1 MELPQSPPQSDTYD
15 APLTLRSSLADRYTI
30 ERVLGTGGMAIVHLA
45 EEQKHKRKV
54 AIKVLKQE
62 FSASVG
68 AERFMREIGIA
79 AQLSHPHILPLID
92 SGQAVGCL
100 YYVSPF
106 IAGGSLR
113 DRLAREKQLPVDDA
127 LRITQEVGAA
137 LDYAHRNGFVHRDVK
152 PENILFA
159 DDHALLSDFGIA
171 HVHAQNAGEIL
182 TLGGTVLGTPEY
194 MSPEQA
200 SGESDVGVPGDVYG
214 LACVFYEML
223 AGEPPLR
230 GASPR
235 ATMAK
240 QVTEKARPLRAL
252 RPDAPSGFERVLER
266 ALAKDPLQRY
276 QSVAEFCDVLTR
288 ARSEPNRPFTMTTRT
303 IAVLPFVN
311 SSPDPDNEY
320 LSDGITD
327 ELINA
332 LAKVDGLRVASRTS
346 VFALKGKAQDV
357 RAIGALLEASEILE
371 GSVRR
376 SGDNLRI
383 TTQLTSADDGR
394 LMWSERYD
402 RKLHDVFAI
411 QDEIARTI
419 VTTLRST
426 SFADLAP
433 AAPNRHTDNVQAYG
447 LYLRGRFSWNKRTS
461 ADVIEGIKFF
471 EQAIALDP
479 SYALAY
485 TGLADSYSLHIDYRN
500 VPVHE
505 GHEKAKFYARKAIA
519 LDDSLAEAHA
529 SLAWSLF
536 IYDWRWEEAERE
548 FRRAIELDPR
558 YAPAH
563 QWYAFLLASKGH
575 FDEAL
580 IEGHTAQENDPSS
593 VSVRRSL
600 GYCYLYARKYDQ
612 GRYHLDRA
620 IAMNPTAEESYRIQG
635 LLLTFQKQ
643 YAGAERVLREA
654 LTLASERSTT
664 TKATLAY
671 SLAVAGDDSYARK
684 VAEWLLER
692 HKSEYISSVDLAM
705 VHIALGDKEKALDWV
720 ERAIDERRGWAAY
733 LRVHPVVDSL
743 RSEPRFNR
751 LIERMTYD
759 AAAGPAR

>member
-1 MELPQSPPQSDTYD
+1 MSD
-15 APLTLRSSLADRYTI
+15 ASISLGNTLSDRYTI
-30 ERVLGTGGMAIVHLA
+30 ERLLGHGGMATVHLA
-45 EEQKHKRKV
+45 EERKHRRKV
-54 AIKVLKQE
+54 AIKVLRQE

-68 AERFMREIGIA
+68 AERFLREIGIA
-79 AQLSHPHILPLID
+79 ARLSHPHIVPLID
-92 SGQAVGCL
+92 SGESEGSL
-100 YYVSPF
+100 YYVSPYV
-106 IAGGSLR
+106 AGGSLR
-113 DRLAREKQLPVDDA
+113 DRLNREQKLPIDDA
-127 LRITQEVGAA
+127 LRIVHEVSAA

-159 DDHALLSDFGIA
+159 DDHALLADFGIA
-171 HVHAQNAGEIL
+171 HVRARNPEESL
-182 TLGGTVLGTPEY
+182 TLGGLALGTPEY

-200 SGESDVGVPGDVYG
+200 SGETDIGVPGDVYG

-223 AGEPPLR
+223 AGDPPLK
-230 GASPR
+230 GMTAR

-240 QVTEKARPLRAL
+240 QVTERPRPLRAL
-252 RPDAPSGFERVLER
+252 RPDAPPGFERVLEK
-266 ALAKDPLQRY
+266 ALAKDPAQRY
-276 QSVAEFCDVLTR
+276 ASVVEFCDALDY
-288 ARSEPNRPFTMTTRT
+288 ARSEPNRPFALTTRT

-332 LAKVDGLRVASRTS
+332 LAKVEGLRVASRTS

-357 RAIGALLEASEILE
+357 RAIGALLEASEVLE
-371 GSVRR
+371 GTVRR

-383 TTQLTSADDGR
+383 TVQLTSTDDGR

-402 RKLHDVFAI
+402 RRLVDVFAI

-433 AAPNRHTDNVQAYG
+433 AAPNRHTENVQAYG
-447 LYLRGRFSWNKRTS
+447 LYLRGRYAWNKRTS
-461 ADVIEGIKFF
+461 EGVVEGIKYF
-471 EQAIALDP
+471 EEAITLDP
-479 SYALAY
+479 TYALAY

-505 GHEKAKFYARKAIA
+505 GHQKAKVYARKAIE
-519 LDDSLAEAHA
+519 LDDTLAEAHA

-536 IYDWRWEEAERE
+536 VYDWAWEEAARE
-548 FRRAIELDPR
+548 FRRAIELNPR

-563 QWYAFLLASKGH
+563 QWYAFMLASQGK

-580 IEGHTAQENDPSS
+580 LEAHTAQENDPSS

-600 GYCYLYARKYDQ
+600 GYCYLYARKYEQ
-612 GRYHLDRA
+612 AHYHLDRA

-635 LLLTFQKQ
+635 LILTLQKQ
-643 YAGAERVLREA
+643 FPAAERVLREA
-654 LTLASERSTT
+654 LALAPECGRYTKVTLG
-664 TKATLAY
+664 Y
-671 SLAVAGDDSYARK
+671 SLAAAGDASYANK
-684 VAEWLLER
+684 LVVQLGEEL
-692 HKSEYISSVDLAM
+692 KTEYVSPVELAM
-705 VHIALGDKEKALDWV
+705 AYMAIGDKQKAIDWTN
-720 ERAIDERRGWAAY
+720 RAIDERRGWAAY

-743 RSEPRFNR
+743 RGEPGFDA
-751 LIERMTYD
+751 LIERMKFDTPAGPPPMTPD
-759 AAAGPAR
+759 SAAAYV